1 MNLIKAFGI
10 DTATDKLCE
19 TAEIEKIDWD
29 KLHQEEKDKLME
41 DAHDILEEENRAEA
55 EDGFATLK

>member
-1 MNLIKAFGI
+1 MTNLLKAFGI

-19 TAEIEKIDWD
+19 TAGIKKIDWD

-41 DAHDILEEENRAEA
+41 DARDAMEETRAEH
-55 EDGFATLK
+55 EDGFAALK